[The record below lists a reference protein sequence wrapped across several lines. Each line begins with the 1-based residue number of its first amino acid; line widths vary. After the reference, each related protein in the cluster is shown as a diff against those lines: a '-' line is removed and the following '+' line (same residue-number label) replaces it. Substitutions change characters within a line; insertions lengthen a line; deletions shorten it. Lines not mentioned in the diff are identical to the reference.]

1 MHSTIRF
8 RFCFWSTLV
17 CLLIAGA
24 LMPGSAMARSH
35 LGGSVVSDTT
45 AALSDPD
52 PAPYPK
58 KRHRQAGRIGDRIDT
73 SPWTPAGHSYGGTA
87 ASDVHGHWP
96 FQNERALYTVPPA
109 VRYNRV
115 EGLTIGVQRAP
126 LRWSSSERYRAYGQV
141 GYATALQRLRY
152 SAGLEL
158 RADPR
163 QDARYGLKVGAR
175 YQHNT
180 ATPDAWKTSWLENS
194 LGAGFF
200 QSDAFNYYDAQGWTL
215 YASHRL
221 TPYAQL
227 TTGFRTERHRS
238 LAQATSW
245 SLFGGNGFAP
255 NPAIDSGHYKAVV
268 VAFEGGHV
276 AHFDGTPRGAAFRLD
291 AEFGQGFD
299 NPIGY
304 NRYQA
309 DGRAYV
315 PVTPFSTLALR
326 LRGGYATAG
335 APVQKQFTIGGRG
348 SVRGLTQN
356 GFAGTRTLIGNAEYI
371 IDNVALSDHIFTDL
385 SVIGF
390 VDAGWVG
397 APGTR
402 FAMHDVLPAA
412 GVGIG
417 FDDRTMRIDVSWPLR
432 RIDGQTGPSVG
443 FRISPSF

>member
-1 MHSTIRF
+1 M
-8 RFCFWSTLV
+8 
-17 CLLIAGA
+17 
-24 LMPGSAMARSH
+24 LMPDSVMARSH
-35 LGGSVVSDTT
+35 LGGPVMSDTT

-52 PAPYPK
+52 PTPYPQ
-58 KRHRQAGRIGDRIDT
+58 KRHRPEDRLIDRIDT
-73 SPWTPAGHSYGGTA
+73 SPWTLHTHPHGGTS
-87 ASDVHGHWP
+87 ASDLRGEWP
-96 FQNERALYTVPPA
+96 LQNERALYTMPPA

-115 EGLTIGVQRAP
+115 EGLTLGLHRAP
-126 LRWSSSERYRAYGQV
+126 MRWASSERYRAYGQV

-158 RADPR
+158 RADAR
-163 QDARYGLKVGAR
+163 QDPRYGLKVGAR

-194 LGAGFF
+194 LAAGLF
-200 QSDAFNYYDAQGWTL
+200 QNDAFNYYDAQGWML
-215 YASHRL
+215 YATHRI

-227 TTGFRTERHRS
+227 TTGFRTETHRS
-238 LAQATSW
+238 LARATSW
-245 SLFGGNGFAP
+245 SLFGGNGFAA
-255 NPAIDSGHYKAVV
+255 NPAVDEGHYKTFV
-268 VAFEGGHV
+268 VALESGHV
-276 AHFDGTPRGAAFRLD
+276 SHFDSTPRGVAFRFD
-291 AEFGQGFD
+291 AEFGQGLD

-348 SVRGLTQN
+348 SVRGLPQN

-371 IDNVALSDHIFTDL
+371 IDDVALSDHVFTDL

-397 APGTR
+397 ADNTR
-402 FAMHDVLPAA
+402 FAVDDVLPAA
-412 GVGIG
+412 GFGIG
-417 FDDRTMRIDVSWPLR
+417 FDDRTVRVDVSWPLR

>member
-1 MHSTIRF
+1 MACI
-8 RFCFWSTLV
+8 
-17 CLLIAGA
+17 LIAGILTPDA
-24 LMPGSAMARSH
+24 AGARSQPE
-35 LGGSVVSDTT
+35 GSVMADTT

-52 PAPYPK
+52 PTPHPP
-58 KRHRQAGRIGDRIDT
+58 KRHHPADRWGDRIDT
-73 SPWTPAGHSYGGTA
+73 SPWTPPAHPHEGTS
-87 ASDVHGHWP
+87 ASDLRGNGP

-109 VRYNRV
+109 VRYTRV

-163 QDARYGLKVGAR
+163 QEARYGLKFGAR

-180 ATPDAWKTSWLENS
+180 VTPDAWKTSWLENS
-194 LGAGFF
+194 LAAGFF
-200 QSDAFNYYDAQGWTL
+200 QNDAFNYYDAQGWTL

-227 TTGFRTERHRS
+227 TTGFRTETHRS

-245 SLFGGNGFAP
+245 SLFGGNGFAS
-255 NPAIDSGHYKAVV
+255 NPAIDSGHYKSVV

-276 AHFDGTPRGAAFRLD
+276 AHFDRTPRGAAFRLD
-291 AEFGQGFD
+291 AEFGQGMG

-315 PVTPFSTLALR
+315 PVTPFSTVALR

-356 GFAGTRTLIGNAEYI
+356 GFAGTRTLLGNAEYI
-371 IDNVALSDHIFTDL
+371 IDDVALSDHIFTDL

-397 APGTR
+397 TANTR
-402 FAMHDVLPAA
+402 FAMHDVLPSA
-412 GVGIG
+412 GFGIG
-417 FDDRTMRIDVSWPLR
+417 FDDRTVRVDVAWPLR